1 MGRASLFVA
10 AILILCGQAFAQQ
23 TGVSVQITGLPP
35 LPANFG
41 PVKFADLPKLVS
53 KLSPPVEGRFLIVP
67 NLPAAEKAQ
76 KHSLPAQQP
85 TYQEGSLI
93 ACF

>member
-1 MGRASLFVA
+1 MGRLSLFVA

-23 TGVSVQITGLPP
+23 TGIRLQVTGLPP
-35 LPANFG
+35 LPAHFG
-41 PVKFADLPKLVS
+41 PLKFADLPKLVS
-53 KLSPPVEGRFLIVP
+53 KLSPPVKQRFLIVP

-85 TYQEGSLI
+85 TYQEGLLV